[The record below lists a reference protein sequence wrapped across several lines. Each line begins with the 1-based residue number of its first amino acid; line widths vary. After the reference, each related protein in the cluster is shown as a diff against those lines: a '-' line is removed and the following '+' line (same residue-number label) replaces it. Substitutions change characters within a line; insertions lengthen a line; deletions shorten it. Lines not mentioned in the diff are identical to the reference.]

1 MVVFDLNVLV
11 SEYNYSEL
19 FATDKS
25 LDMALALHELKEK
38 LRSKLKYEEPKL
50 NDLEDFQNF
59 FFETL
64 DEYGI
69 NLDDLII

>member
-1 MVVFDLNVLV
+1 MIAILKYDLNDVDDTV
-11 SEYNYSEL
+11 AHNR
-19 FATDKS
+19 AVKS

-50 NDLEDFQNF
+50 NDLEEVHDF
-59 FFETL
+59 FFYTL

-69 NLDDLII
+69 NLDELII